1 LRERGGRAVS
11 ESEEQQALL
20 EWAGWQRGKYP
31 ELALLF
37 HIPNEGRRTP
47 RTGARLKR
55 EGLKAGVPDLFLPV
69 ARGGDYGLFI
79 ELKAGSNKPTEKQ
92 LKWLEALTRQGYCA
106 CWCTGWEAAAK
117 RIAEYLQQD
126 GTKNRNAPPKSG

>member
-1 LRERGGRAVS
+1 MS

-69 ARGGDYGLFI
+69 ARGGDHGLFI

-106 CWCTGWEAAAK
+106 CWCVGWETAAD
-117 RIAEYLQQD
+117 RIDEYL
-126 GTKNRNAPPKSG
+126 RLEE